1 MEAVIKPIERELILA
16 ELTPEKYIRN
26 TRKGG
31 NELYEVTAADS
42 PNTMREIGRLR
53 ELAFRM
59 AGGGTGKEIDID
71 EYDVDPVS
79 PYRQLIVW
87 DPDEQEII
95 GGYRY
100 ILCKD
105 LDTEKMATK
114 ELFRFSE
121 KFEKEYLPY
130 TIELGRSFIQPAYQ
144 GTRGRKKGLFA
155 LDNVW
160 DGLGALMTKYEEYRY
175 FFGKVTMYATYDYSA
190 RNTLL
195 YFLNKYFTDPDKLVT
210 PIEPLDYDNNNPSFI
225 SLFDGLEYPE
235 AYRVLHKTL
244 KSKGENIPPL
254 INSYMNLS
262 PTMKVFGT
270 SINKGFGGVEETGI
284 LVNIKDIYF
293 DKIERYITP
302 VRQFLSSIAFRFRPH
317 WWRRSL

>member
-1 MEAVIKPIERELILA
+1 MEAVIKPVDRELILA
-16 ELTPEKYIRN
+16 ELTPDKYIRN

-31 NELYEVTAADS
+31 NELYEVTAQDS
-42 PNTMREIGRLR
+42 PNTMKEIGRLR

-71 EYDVDPVS
+71 EYDIDPVN

-105 LDTEKMATK
+105 LDPEKLATK
-114 ELFRFSE
+114 ELFHFSD
-121 KFEKEYLPY
+121 KFIEEYMPY

-144 GTRGRKKGLFA
+144 GTRGRRKGLFA

-160 DGLGALMTKYEEYRY
+160 DGLGALMTKYDEYKY
-175 FFGKVTMYATYDYSA
+175 FFGKVTMYATYDYTA

-195 YFLNKYFTDPDKLVT
+195 YFLNNYFTDSEKLVT
-210 PIEPLDYDNNNPSFI
+210 PIEPLDYDGENPSFAEM
-225 SLFDGLEYPE
+225 FNGLDYSEGYK
-235 AYRVLHKTL
+235 VLHRAL

-270 SINKGFGGVEETGI
+270 SINPGFGGVEETGI
-284 LVNIKDIYF
+284 LVNINDMYF
-293 DKIERYITP
+293 DKIERHITP
-302 VRQFLSSIAFRFRPH
+302 LKLFLASIAFRFRPK
-317 WWRRSL
+317 WWRRTL

>member
-1 MEAVIKPIERELILA
+1 MEPVIKPVDRELILS
-16 ELTPEKYIRN
+16 ELTPDKYIRN
-26 TRKGG
+26 TRKCG
-31 NELYEVTAADS
+31 NELYEVTAQDS
-42 PNTMREIGRLR
+42 PFTMREIGRLR

-71 EYDVDPVS
+71 EYDTDPEA

-87 DPDEQEII
+87 DPEAQEII

-105 LDTEKMATK
+105 LDPEKLATK
-114 ELFRFSE
+114 ELFKFSE
-121 KFEKEYLPY
+121 KFTEEYLPY

-144 GTRGRKKGLFA
+144 GTRGRRKGIFA

-160 DGLGALMTKYEEYRY
+160 DGLGALMTKYDDYKY
-175 FFGKVTMYATYDYSA
+175 FFGKVTMYATYNYTA

-195 YFLNKYFTDPDKLVT
+195 FFLNKYFVDSEQLVS
-210 PIEPLDYDNNNPSFI
+210 PIEPLDYDGKNPSYEA
-225 SLFDGLEYPE
+225 LFSNLQYQD
-235 AYRVLHKTL
+235 AYKVLHKEL

-284 LVNIKDIYF
+284 LVKIEDMYF
-293 DKIERYITP
+293 DKIERHIAP
-302 VRQFLSSIAFRFRPH
+302 LKQFLSSIAFRFRPK

>member
-1 MEAVIKPIERELILA
+1 MEAVIKPVDRKLIVD

-26 TRKGG
+26 TRKGN
-31 NELYEVTAADS
+31 NELYEVTAFDS
-42 PNTMREIGRLR
+42 PNTMNEIGRLR

-59 AGGGTGKEIDID
+59 SGGGTGKSIDID
-71 EYDVDPVS
+71 EYDIDPVA

-87 DPDEQEII
+87 DPEAQEII

-105 LDTEKMATK
+105 LDPEKLATK
-114 ELFRFSE
+114 ELFKFSE
-121 KFEKEYLPY
+121 KFVKEYLPY

-144 GTRGRKKGLFA
+144 GTRGRRKGLFA

-160 DGLGALMTKYEEYRY
+160 DGLGALMTKYDEYKY
-175 FFGKVTMYATYDYSA
+175 FFGKVTMYATYDYIA

-195 YFLNKYFTDPDKLVT
+195 FFLNKYFVDNEKLVS
-210 PIEPLDYDNNNPSFI
+210 PIEALDYDDNNPAFMK
-225 SLFDGLEYPE
+225 LFDGLEYAD
-235 AYRVLHKTL
+235 AYKALHKEL
-244 KSKGENIPPL
+244 KSRGENIPPL

-284 LVNIKDIYF
+284 LVNINDMYF
-293 DKIERYITP
+293 EKIERHITP
-302 VRQFLSSIAFRFRPH
+302 LKLFLSSIAFRFRPK